1 MPILDYLVQNGSST
15 GQFSGMPDS
24 IVFLVATGSRSELTD
39 HVKRLTSRHPDRRQY
54 GSNGANR
61 VSWNCFPIARHSDD
75 IHFGQGRASRI
86 RFSWEISNQES
97 EHASVRLGFE
107 ERQHVIVF
115 QRESADKYRD
125 DASDVERWR
134 ETSVSTRA
142 DALGAFLALA
152 WTIFRATLK

>member
-1 MPILDYLVQNGSST
+1 M
-15 GQFSGMPDS
+15 QFGRRTEAS
-24 IVFLVATGSRSELTD
+24 AQA
-39 HVKRLTSRHPDRRQY
+39 RLLRPN
-54 GSNGANR
+54 NGANR
-61 VSWNCFPIARHSDD
+61 VSWNCFPIARHSDN
-75 IHFGQGRASRI
+75 IHFGQGRASRV

-134 ETSVSTRA
+134 ETSVFTRA

-152 WTIFRATLK
+152 WTIFRASLKWYTARCAAIGTELQ